1 MQFRR
6 KKTLMDRAHDVAEQ
20 VAETVIPALETALEQ
35 TREKAGPA
43 LTDARDR
50 ALPLLAEGRA
60 IATEKAAL
68 ATERASASASV
79 AAERA
84 QLGAALAADQAA
96 VGRTLAA
103 AKMAELRGET
113 PEPESSGRLKKVL
126 LLSGVLALA
135 GVLFSKLRG
144 GKKESANWQSSYTP
158 TPPPASR
165 PSAATSPSTTSTGSD
180 ATPAAGTPPAD
191 GVTSVV
197 PASEE
202 ESHVPSPATGG
213 DPLTDP
219 LPGALSATPEGETED
234 VGGGAPGEA
243 ISDTV
248 EEPRQPS
255 TPDSP
260 TTVIDIDD
268 VPRDRQ

>member
-1 MQFRR
+1 MQFGR

-20 VAETVIPALETALEQ
+20 VAETVIPHLETALEQ

-43 LTDARDR
+43 LTDARER
-50 ALPLLAEGRA
+50 ALPLIAEGKA
-60 IATEKAAL
+60 LAAEKAAV
-68 ATERASASASV
+68 ASERASVGAAL

-84 QLGAALAADQAA
+84 HLGAALAADRAA

-103 AKMAELRGET
+103 AKMAELRREQ
-113 PEPESSGRLKKVL
+113 PEPEPEGGKLKKML
-126 LLSGVLALA
+126 LLSGLLALG

-144 GKKESANWQSSYTP
+144 GKKESANWQSSYQP
-158 TPPPASR
+158 TPPPA
-165 PSAATSPSTTSTGSD
+165 PSTPATPPTDAPTSTQSSGS
-180 ATPAAGTPPAD
+180 AFAAGDTDSEDLVAPTPI
-191 GVTSVV
+191 S
-197 PASEE
+197 
-202 ESHVPSPATGG
+202 G

-219 LPGALSATPEGETED
+219 LPGSLSATPEGETED

-260 TTVIDIDD
+260 ATVVDIDD
-268 VPRDRQ
+268 DNR

>member
-68 ATERASASASV
+68 ASERASASASL

-84 QLGAALAADQAA
+84 QLGAALAANQAA

-103 AKMAELRGET
+103 AKMAELRRDQVVE
-113 PEPESSGRLKKVL
+113 PEPEGGGRLKKLL

-158 TPPPASR
+158 PPA
-165 PSAATSPSTTSTGSD
+165 PKGPSTTGTASTTSSD
-180 ATPAAGTPPAD
+180 TTLAAGTPPAA
-191 GVTSVV
+191 GPTSVV
-197 PASEE
+197 PTSEE
-202 ESHVPSPATGG
+202 ESHVPSPALGG

-219 LPGALSATPEGETED
+219 LPGSLSATPEGETED

-268 VPRDRQ
+268 VPRDR

>member
-6 KKTLMDRAHDVAEQ
+6 KKTLMDRAHEVAEQ

-68 ATERASASASV
+68 ASERASASASL

-84 QLGAALAADQAA
+84 QLGAALAANQAA

-103 AKMAELRGET
+103 AKMAEYRRDQVVEQ
-113 PEPESSGRLKKVL
+113 EPESGGRLKKLL

-135 GVLFSKLRG
+135 GVLFTKLRG

-158 TPPPASR
+158 TPPPA
-165 PSAATSPSTTSTGSD
+165 PKAPSTTSPAPTTA
-180 ATPAAGTPPAD
+180 ATTAGAAAAAAA
-191 GVTSVV
+191 TSV

-202 ESHVPSPATGG
+202 ESHVPSPTLGG

-219 LPGALSATPEGETED
+219 LPGSLSATPEGETED